1 MRKRGRRRQGRPGVK
16 CRFCRENA
24 AEVDYKDIDTL
35 AKLTSAQGKL
45 FSRKRSG
52 NCAKHQRQSRRALK
66 RARIMAL
73 LPFVS

>member
-1 MRKRGRRRQGRPGVK
+1 MAKKKRRHGRPVTK
-16 CRFCRENA
+16 CRFCRDNA

-52 NCAKHQRQSRRALK
+52 SCAKHQRQTRRALK